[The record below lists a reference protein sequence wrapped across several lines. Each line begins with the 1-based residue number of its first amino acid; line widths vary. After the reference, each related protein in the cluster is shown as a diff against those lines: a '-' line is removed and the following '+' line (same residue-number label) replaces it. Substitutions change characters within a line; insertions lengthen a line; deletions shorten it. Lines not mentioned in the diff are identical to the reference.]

1 MLKRVDGYQDR
12 DYYLERSYEVTD
24 SMEGMVQEILTI
36 SRMDAQE
43 GITKKEKLDLSEII
57 RRQFAQMVEL
67 MEQKGLDWNVEIPE
81 HIYCMADES
90 MMNKVFRNLIMN
102 AVRYSPEGERITV
115 RARENEGEI
124 FCGVENTGIH
134 IPEEA
139 LPRLFDAF
147 YRVDDSRNR
156 SMGGSGLGLYIVK
169 MALEYHQDR
178 KSTRLNSSH

>member
-1 MLKRVDGYQDR
+1 
-12 DYYLERSYEVTD
+12 
-24 SMEGMVQEILTI
+24 
-36 SRMDAQE
+36 
-43 GITKKEKLDLSEII
+43 
-57 RRQFAQMVEL
+57 MVEL

-115 RARENEGEI
+115 RVRGNEGEI
-124 FCGVENTGIH
+124 FCGVENTGVH

-169 MALEYHQDR
+169 MALEYHQAQFGACNTDQGVSFYFSM
-178 KSTRLNSSH
+178 KNT